1 MKNAIWASALAL
13 AAAACGGGSS
23 GGGSIG
29 GGVGRLQVLLTDA
42 PFAHDIV
49 ESTQIKVSAIRV
61 HRDAQADGGFITLP
75 DVTDVTLE
83 LLDLQNG
90 LTQLL
95 VDAEL
100 PAGRY
105 RQIRLVVDEATLK
118 LINGNEY
125 STALGNLN
133 LTSTGSAG
141 LKLFVDPPIQ
151 VNAGATTEILL
162 DFDLS
167 KSFHPVP
174 ATDALTATSYLL
186 MPVVRVTNQT
196 ATGEIRGTVT
206 EDDGAGGQIGVEGA
220 TVHILPPGETDPLNS
235 IATTGTVAGG
245 SYAVLGLAVGTYD
258 VLAIKDPKQGSVLGV
273 DVVADTPTVVDIVIQ

>member
-1 MKNAIWASALAL
+1 MRNAIWASVLAL
-13 AAAACGGGSS
+13 AAASCGGGSS
-23 GGGSIG
+23 SSG

-49 ESTQIKVSAIRV
+49 ESAQIKVSAIRV

-75 DVTDVTLE
+75 DVTDGTLE

-100 PAGRY
+100 PAGKY
-105 RQIRLVVDEATLK
+105 RQIRLLVEEATLK

-133 LTSTGSAG
+133 LTSTGSSG

-151 VNAGATTEILL
+151 INAGATTEILL

-186 MPVVRVTNQT
+186 MPVVRVTNRT
-196 ATGEIRGTVT
+196 ATGEIHGTVT
-206 EDDGAGGQIGVEGA
+206 EDDGLGGQVGVEAA
-220 TVHILPPGETDPLNS
+220 TVYVMPPGETDPLNS
-235 IATTGTVAGG
+235 IATTGTIADG
-245 SYAVLGLAVGTYD
+245 SYTVLGLAVGTYD

-273 DVVADTPTVVDIVIQ
+273 DVVVGTPAIVDIVIQ

>member
-1 MKNAIWASALAL
+1 MRNAIWASVLAL
-13 AAAACGGGSS
+13 AVASCGGGSS
-23 GGGSIG
+23 SSS

-49 ESTQIKVSAIRV
+49 VSAQIKVSAIRV
-61 HRDAQADGGFITLP
+61 HRDAQADSGFITLP

-90 LTQLL
+90 LTELL

-105 RQIRLVVDEATLK
+105 RQIRLVVEEARLELT
-118 LINGNEY
+118 NGNIY

-133 LTSTGSAG
+133 LTSTGTAG
-141 LKLFVDPPIQ
+141 LKLFVNPPIQ
-151 VNAGATTEILL
+151 INAGATTAILL

-167 KSFHPVP
+167 KSFHPIP
-174 ATDALTATSYLL
+174 ATDALTATSYNL
-186 MPVVRVTNQT
+186 MPIVRVTNQT

-206 EDDGAGGQIGVEGA
+206 EDDGVGGTIGVEGA

-235 IATTGTVAGG
+235 IATTGTIADG
-245 SYAVLGLAVGTYD
+245 SYAVLGIAAGTYD

-273 DVVADTPTVVDIVIQ
+273 DVVVGTPAVVDIVIQ

>member
-1 MKNAIWASALAL
+1 MRNAIWASVLAL
-13 AAAACGGGSS
+13 AAVSCGGGSS
-23 GGGSIG
+23 SSGGGT
-29 GGVGRLQVLLTDA
+29 GRLQVLLTDA

-49 ESTQIKVSAIRV
+49 TSARIKVSAIRV
-61 HRDAQADGGFITLP
+61 HHDAQADSGFITLP
-75 DVTDVTLE
+75 DVTDLE
-83 LLDLQNG
+83 LDLLDLQNG

-100 PAGRY
+100 PAGAY
-105 RQIRLVVDEATLK
+105 RQVRLVVEEATLE
-118 LINGNEY
+118 LTNGNVY
-125 STALGNLN
+125 STALGNLS
-133 LTSTGSAG
+133 LTSTGTSG

-151 VNAGATTEILL
+151 INAGATTEILL

-167 KSFHPVP
+167 KSFHPIP
-174 ATDALTATSYLL
+174 ANDALTATEYKL

-206 EDDGAGGQIGVEGA
+206 EDDGVGGQVGVESA

-235 IATTGTVAGG
+235 IATTGTLADG

-273 DVVADTPTVVDIVIQ
+273 DVVVGTPAIVDIVIQ